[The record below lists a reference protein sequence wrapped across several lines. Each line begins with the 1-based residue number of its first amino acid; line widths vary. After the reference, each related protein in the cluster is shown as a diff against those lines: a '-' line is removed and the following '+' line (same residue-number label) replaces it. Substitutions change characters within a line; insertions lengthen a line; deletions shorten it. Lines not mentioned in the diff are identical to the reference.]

1 MKKYIVIIVLMVS
14 VFFAYNYFVDT
25 EYYIPKP
32 KAKLKIDLPLSSTSI
47 YKTDI
52 FIFEYSNSAVVEK
65 KGDIYS
71 IKYSL
76 YNAEIVFSVVL
87 TSDFHANQFFFQ
99 NKVNQHRKFGAIVDS
114 SFLELPELDKY
125 VCNYDLYGYNIATS
139 SMFYITDMSKY
150 FVRGSL
156 DFNTSINNEI
166 EVQNTIMKLEVLNF
180 INSFK
185 WTNISE

>member
-1 MKKYIVIIVLMVS
+1 MVS
-14 VFFAYNYFVDT
+14 VFFAYNYFADT

-52 FIFEYSNSAVVEK
+52 FIFEYSNSAIIHPSGNNMEIRYPSYNSSIVFNVK
-65 KGDIYS
+65 NLIDLDVDIYNFENS
-71 IKYSL
+71 I
-76 YNAEIVFSVVL
+76 SV
-87 TSDFHANQFFFQ
+87 HEKQ
-99 NKVNQHRKFGAIVDS
+99 GALVDS